1 MSDGRSVAGSCQ
13 RSDEVPHRDHC
24 DRSACVHDE
33 IKSPKKRA
41 VMNRAFILQGLVV
54 IGAIAIALLSNRE
67 WLDLSRTAAGRNVPS
82 DVTDNLSNRAPSKKV
97 SATTASP
104 TPEQSIARR
113 VPLTNNS
120 PPSNGSNRRAIGRGD
135 KLKIVFYEHLSID
148 EDKWERARQPRIS
161 FQQRMELSGE
171 YTVEED
177 GTISVPL
184 LGSISVDNSSTQEL
198 QATLASL
205 FERLMGRRGFVTVAS
220 LDRLPIYVLG
230 PVKNP
235 GVYKYAPAMTALH
248 AVALAGGLDRG
259 GTEQWPKVEAVRE
272 TERRRGRLEIIMR
285 VMARVA
291 VLKSERDDVPL
302 VAPPALVEL
311 ASEIE
316 AQNMLNEELE
326 RRQTTLLARNAREVA
341 LRATVE
347 NARGEVEAVSGR
359 IAPIDE
365 IVKLREQR
373 VNEVRA
379 LINRNVVNNAVLIQA
394 QSELSDVQERRQ
406 DVLKT
411 ISLAKQRLALA
422 EQERTRGQTEAKID
436 LDRSLEVAQQQIADA
451 QREVAASEGVLNIIR
466 KGDSRTATPVT
477 EAMLSF
483 EIIRWVEKGAIV
495 LPAAETTSLEPG
507 DLVRISSSYPD
518 KVGPSARSAG
528 EASAGTK
535 MQMREADARRPDPV
549 APQSESSSAGPAT
562 NAKQEPMPTEA
573 ADQGKLKSDSR
584 ADAIAACEEIRM
596 LTGGRDHNTA
606 QCRQFDQKPS
616 AE

>member
-1 MSDGRSVAGSCQ
+1 MVEVSPDQTNNQMRYLIGIIAIEVHAFIMRSNRRKS
-13 RSDEVPHRDHC
+13 VP
-24 DRSACVHDE
+24 VM
-33 IKSPKKRA
+33 KKP
-41 VMNRAFILQGLVV
+41 AFILLGLVV
-54 IGAIAIALLSNRE
+54 IGAIAAGLVSNRE
-67 WLDLSRTAAGRNVPS
+67 RRDSSRTVVGRNGPS
-82 DVTDNLSNRAPSKKV
+82 DVPDDLSNRAPRKKV

-104 TPEQSIARR
+104 TPEQSIARH

-120 PPSNGSNRRAIGRGD
+120 PPSNGWNRRAIGRGD
-135 KLKIVFYEHLSID
+135 KLRIVFYEHLSID
-148 EDKWERARQPRIS
+148 EDKWERARQPRSS

-177 GTISVPL
+177 GTISLPL

-198 QATLASL
+198 QATLARL
-205 FERLMGRRGFVTVAS
+205 FEKLMGRRGFVTVAS

-302 VAPPALVEL
+302 VVPPPLVEL
-311 ASEIE
+311 ATEIE

-326 RRQTTLLARNAREVA
+326 RRQTTILARNAREVA
-341 LRATVE
+341 LRAAVE
-347 NARGEVEAVSGR
+347 NARGEVEAISGR

-422 EQERTRGQTEAKID
+422 EQERTRGQAEAKID
-436 LDRSLEVAQQQIADA
+436 IDRSLEVAQQQIADA

-466 KGDSRTATPVT
+466 KGDSRTATPMT

-483 EIIRWVEKGAIV
+483 EIVRWTEKGAIV
-495 LPAAETTSLEPG
+495 LPATGTTSLEPG
-507 DLVRISSSYPD
+507 DLVRISSYPD
-518 KVGPSARSAG
+518 KVGPSARSA
-528 EASAGTK
+528 EDDASAKAK
-535 MQMREADARRPDPV
+535 MQMRGAEARGPDPV
-549 APQSESSSAGPAT
+549 APQSESPPVGPTT
-562 NAKQEPMPTEA
+562 NAKQEPMPTDVG
-573 ADQGKLKSDSR
+573 DQGKLKSDTR

-596 LTGGRDHNTA
+596 LTGGRDHNTP
-606 QCRQFDQKPS
+606 QCRQFDQGPS
-616 AE
+616 AK